1 MWKRKKL
8 LGGLMMRQ
16 DFKWYQ
22 AYGTFIRLK
31 DNKEEKREVIY
42 VGRKDKAMGKN
53 EEGKK

>member
-1 MWKRKKL
+1 
-8 LGGLMMRQ
+8 MRQ

-31 DNKEEKREVIY
+31 DNKEEKSGVIY

-53 EEGKK
+53 EERKK

>member
-1 MWKRKKL
+1 
-8 LGGLMMRQ
+8 MMRQ

-22 AYGTFIRLK
+22 AYGTFIQLK

-42 VGRKDKAMGKN
+42 VGRKDKTMGKN